1 MWFSFPPGCEAISIE
16 QQQFNIEMLGDNN
29 IGYFRA
35 PDHFATKILA
45 LNGFAVAN
53 PPEGAP
59 EDLPRTDPL
68 RDGAIAELTG
78 TTEAQKR
85 EIHDLREDLGAMNAK
100 IIALTTEKVDLLT
113 KLEIAED
120 EIAALKEKIDDAGID
135 PEVIVPLRKAK

>member
-1 MWFSFPPGCEAISIE
+1 MWFSFPPGYEAISVE
-16 QQQFNIEMLGDNN
+16 QQQFNVEITDTAGV
-29 IGYFRA
+29 GYFRA

-45 LNGFAVAN
+45 LQGFAVAT

-59 EDLPRTDPL
+59 EDLPRMDPL

-100 IIALTTEKVDLLT
+100 IIALQTEKVDLLA
-113 KLEIAED
+113 KLETAEA
-120 EIAALKEKIDDAGID
+120 EIEALKEKIDDAGID